1 MTPVRT
7 ALSAL
12 LALAAATACLAQDA
26 RPIAFTNAR
35 LLPVSGPAIERGTL
49 VIRNGKIEAI
59 GADAV
64 VPPGARVVDCD
75 GKTVMPGLVSA
86 WSRAGLGGG
95 GQPRGE
101 SPFGGRRGGRGGM
114 EMPMPMGGGGTQNK
128 PATKVVDG
136 LYAKQP
142 VFGELLRAG
151 VTSLALTPTGGGF
164 PGLGAVLRPDGK
176 TVEQLTVDDDAF
188 VQVGMVRDSGTKKL
202 LKDLFEKA
210 QKVVDERKKPPAPP
224 TPPPAP
230 AQPQQPPEAKPGE
243 AKQEPPK
250 GNEPP
255 KPGPNPTPNPT
266 PTPTPPPTPTPT
278 PTPTPSPAPAPAP
291 QGQPA
296 PQQPPQQA
304 PKAPPKDPNLEVLAD
319 LLEGKRRAIVQ
330 IDSAADLLH
339 WQDAVGDK
347 LTFPRAVAVAR
358 HDPTS
363 GTLDV
368 ALEQVKAWKCPV
380 LLPPDLTTLPRSRY
394 LVHPALQFH
403 DAGVEVAFAI
413 GESGAAVRQLFFN
426 LMQVCRYGLPQDVA
440 LKGVTLVPAK
450 ILGID
455 KTTGSLDVGKDADLL
470 VFTGDPM
477 SPAGELH
484 SVWLRGVE
492 TKKEP

>member
-49 VIRNGKIEAI
+49 VIRNGKIETI

-64 VPPGARVVDCD
+64 VPPGARVVDCA

-86 WSRAGLGGG
+86 WSRAGLAGQS
-95 GQPRGE
+95 QPRGDA
-101 SPFGGRRGGRGGM
+101 PMGGRRGGM
-114 EMPMPMGGGGTQNK
+114 ELPMPMGGGGTQNK

-151 VTSLALTPTGGGF
+151 VTSLALNPNGSGF

-202 LKDLFEKA
+202 LKEQFEKA

-224 TPPPAP
+224 TPPP
-230 AQPQQPPEAKPGE
+230 QPQQPPAEAKPGE

-255 KPGPNPTPNPT
+255 KPGPNPTPTPT
-266 PTPTPPPTPTPT
+266 PPPTPNPTPTPPPTPTPT
-278 PTPTPSPAPAPAP
+278 PPTPAPAP

-368 ALEQVKAWKCPV
+368 VLEQVKAWKCPV

-413 GESGAAVRQLFFN
+413 GESGQAVRQLFFN

-440 LKGVTLVPAK
+440 LKGVTLLPAK

-455 KTTGSLDVGKDADLL
+455 KTTGSLDVGKDANLL

>member
-12 LALAAATACLAQDA
+12 LALAAATVCRAQDA

-35 LLPVSGPAIERGTL
+35 LLPISGPAIERGTL
-49 VIRNGKIEAI
+49 VVRNGKIEAV
-59 GADAV
+59 GADAT
-64 VPPGARVVDCD
+64 VPPGARVIDCA

-86 WSRAGLGGG
+86 WSRAGLGGQA
-95 GQPRGE
+95 QPRGE
-101 SPFGGRRGGRGGM
+101 APAGGRRGGRGGM
-114 EMPMPMGGGGTQNK
+114 DFPMPSGGGGTQNK

-142 VFGELLRAG
+142 VFAELLRAG
-151 VTSLALTPTGGGF
+151 VTSLALNPNGGGF

-202 LKDLFEKA
+202 LKDQFEKA

-224 TPPPAP
+224 TPPP
-230 AQPQQPPEAKPGE
+230 QPQQPPAEAKPGE
-243 AKQEPPK
+243 GKQEPPK
-250 GNEPP
+250 GSEPP
-255 KPGPNPTPNPT
+255 KPGPNPTPTPNPTPGPNPT
-266 PTPTPPPTPTPT
+266 PTPPQPQPT
-278 PTPTPSPAPAPAP
+278 PAPAPQGQ

-339 WQDAVGDK
+339 WQDAVGEK

-368 ALEQVKAWKCPV
+368 VLAQVKAWQCPV
-380 LLPPDLTTLPRSRY
+380 LLPPELTTLPRSRY

-403 DAGVEVAFAI
+403 DAGVEVAFAV
-413 GESGAAVRQLFFN
+413 GESGPAVRQLFFN
-426 LMQVCRYGLPQDVA
+426 LMQVCRYGLPQDAA
-440 LKGVTLVPAK
+440 LKGITLLPAK

-455 KTTGSLDVGKDADLL
+455 KSVGSLEVGKHADLL
-470 VFTGDPM
+470 VFTGDPL
-477 SPAGELH
+477 SPAAELDA
-484 SVWLRGVE
+484 VWLRGVE

>member
-1 MTPVRT
+1 
-7 ALSAL
+7 
-12 LALAAATACLAQDA
+12 
-26 RPIAFTNAR
+26 
-35 LLPVSGPAIERGTL
+35 
-49 VIRNGKIEAI
+49 
-59 GADAV
+59 
-64 VPPGARVVDCD
+64 
-75 GKTVMPGLVSA
+75 
-86 WSRAGLGGG
+86 
-95 GQPRGE
+95 
-101 SPFGGRRGGRGGM
+101 
-114 EMPMPMGGGGTQNK
+114 MPMPSSGGGTQNK

-151 VTSLALTPTGGGF
+151 VTSLALTPSGGGF

-188 VQVGMVRDSGTKKL
+188 VQVGMARDSGTKKL
-202 LKDLFEKA
+202 LKDMFEKA
-210 QKVVDERKKPPAPP
+210 QKAVDERKKPPAPP
-224 TPPPAP
+224 TPPP
-230 AQPQQPPEAKPGE
+230 QPSQPPAGEAKPGE

-255 KPGPNPTPNPT
+255 KPGPNPTPS
-266 PTPTPPPTPTPT
+266 PTPTPT
-278 PTPTPSPAPAPAP
+278 PTPNPTPTPTPSPSPAPAPQGQ

-330 IDSAADLLH
+330 IDSAADVLH
-339 WQDAVGDK
+339 WTDAVGDK
-347 LTFPRAVAVAR
+347 LSFPRAVAVGR
-358 HDPTS
+358 HDPMS

-368 ALEQVKAWKCPV
+368 VLEQVKGWKCPV
-380 LLPPDLTTLPRSRY
+380 LLPADMTTLPRSRY

-413 GESGAAVRQLFFN
+413 GESGPAVRQVFFR
-426 LMQVCRYGLPQDVA
+426 LMELCRYGLPQDVA
-440 LKGVTLVPAK
+440 LKAITLQPAK

-455 KTTGSLDVGKDADLL
+455 KTVGSLEVGKDANLL
-470 VFTGDPM
+470 LFTADPM
-477 SPAGELH
+477 SPAGELE

-492 TKKEP
+492 VKKEP

>member
-49 VIRNGKIEAI
+49 VVRNGKIEAI

-64 VPPGARVVDCD
+64 VPPGARVVDCA

-86 WSRAGLGGG
+86 WSRAGLGGQ
-95 GQPRGE
+95 GQPRTE

-114 EMPMPMGGGGTQNK
+114 EFPMPMGGGGTQNK

-151 VTSLALTPTGGGF
+151 VTSLALTPNGGGF

-188 VQVGMVRDSGTKKL
+188 VQVGMVRDTGTKKL
-202 LKDLFEKA
+202 LKDQFDKA

-224 TPPPAP
+224 TPPPQ
-230 AQPQQPPEAKPGE
+230 AQPQQPPAEAKPGE

-255 KPGPNPTPNPT
+255 KPGPNPTPTPTPNPT
-266 PTPTPPPTPTPT
+266 PTPTPQPT
-278 PTPTPSPAPAPAP
+278 PAPAPAP

-330 IDSAADLLH
+330 IDTAADLLH

-347 LTFPRAVAVAR
+347 LSFPRAVAVAR
-358 HDPTS
+358 HDPTA
-363 GTLDV
+363 GTLDLT
-368 ALEQVKAWKCPV
+368 LEQVKAWKCPV
-380 LLPPDLTTLPRSRY
+380 LLPPAMSVLPRSRY
-394 LVHPALQFH
+394 LVHPSLQFH
-403 DAGVEVAFAI
+403 DAGVEVAFAV
-413 GESGAAVRQLFFN
+413 GESGTAVRQLFFN
-426 LMQVCRYGLPQDVA
+426 LMELCRYGLPQDVA
-440 LKGVTLVPAK
+440 LKGVTLLPAR

-455 KTTGSLDVGKDADLL
+455 KATGSLEVGKDADLL
-470 VFTGDPM
+470 VFSGDPM